1 MLDHLSKSSTGL
13 PYPPIKYESDLHY
26 CSSSVH
32 YCEYRFHIH
41 VFIHSSHIR
50 LSPNF
55 FSEGTVTNLT
65 IWLVKVVSAVRIFLS
80 AHGHGNLKRFRE
92 SPSTSLSLLPF
103 FINISRFS
111 GWAVFFSK
119 DVGYYL
125 KLINNLLLILF
136 FLSLKSL

>member
-1 MLDHLSKSSTGL
+1 MLSYQVPWVHFHSFSVLLTISPKYLNELISTLDLLLWCTKWNEWSVFLSFQLLNLIITQGTRKISNDNLKKALLDHLSKSSTGL

-55 FSEGTVTNLT
+55 FSEGTVTNLA
-65 IWLVKVVSAVRIFLS
+65 I
-80 AHGHGNLKRFRE
+80 
-92 SPSTSLSLLPF
+92 
-103 FINISRFS
+103 
-111 GWAVFFSK
+111 
-119 DVGYYL
+119 
-125 KLINNLLLILF
+125 
-136 FLSLKSL
+136 